1 MNQLVTRIRQKLTR
15 KEPTL
20 IQWTTEGVELTVS
33 EEDLRA
39 ARETFERDKLLRLPG
54 LVSPELAEAAREGM
68 ARDGFE
74 SPDEATQKS
83 VFGGWY
89 GLVREDLNPGV
100 TNDMLNARANDPTFL
115 EFVQQIAGTPPLGK
129 CVGRVFRLLPTEKDL
144 PWHTD
149 AEGGRVADLVVD
161 LSDERYE
168 GGTFE
173 IRDAETQKI
182 FTAVDDMQYREGTLA
197 PISEKIE
204 HHNLRVTSKTPR
216 VTFVGW
222 FVPDGE

>member
-1 MNQLVTRIRQKLTR
+1 M
-15 KEPTL
+15 
-20 IQWTTEGVELTVS
+20 IQWTTEGVERTAS
-33 EEDLRA
+33 DEELQA
-39 ARETFERDKLLRLPG
+39 ARKTFQRDKLLRLPE
-54 LVSPELAEAAREGM
+54 LVAPELAEAVREGM
-68 ARDGFE
+68 ERDGFE

-100 TNDMLNARANDPTFL
+100 TNDMLNARANDPAFL
-115 EFVQQIAGTPPLGK
+115 EFVQQIAGTPPLGQ

-161 LSDERYE
+161 LSPPTERYE
-168 GGTFE
+168 GGRFE
-173 IRDAETQKI
+173 IRDAETEEI
-182 FTAVDDMQYREGTLA
+182 FTTVDDMQYREGTLA

-216 VTFVGW
+216 ITFVGW
-222 FVPDGE
+222 FVPDGERSTGSMRW